1 MSSSTRATIHDV
13 AAQARVSIKTVSR
26 VINNVKTVKPHTRER
41 VMRVIRKLDYHP
53 DPSARGLGGMRSYLI
68 GLLYDYSC
76 DFYATSVLAGVLET
90 CRAAH
95 YQVVMHPCDYQS
107 PKLLEEI
114 GRSVRQSRAAGMII
128 TPPLSDLAE
137 VTSFFEQ
144 QNIPFVRIAPAERSD
159 VRRSVFT
166 NDRESCARMTEQL
179 VALGHRR
186 IGFIMGHPDHIAVA
200 DRYRGYLDGLKAC
213 GIALDKKLVLQGD
226 NSYLCGVRSA
236 RKLLQLPESKRP
248 TAIFA
253 GNDEMAAGALAV
265 AHDMGFAV
273 PEELSVA
280 GFDDMPL
287 ASKVWPAL
295 TTIRQPIP
303 AMAARAA
310 ELLLMQLRGEA
321 DDTSEHV
328 LESSLTFR
336 QSTGPAPNRLRATAD
351 RARLQRRAKSAASTA
366 S

>member
-1 MSSSTRATIHDV
+1 MSSVTTRATIHDV

-53 DPSARGLGGMRSYLI
+53 NPSARGLGGNRSSLI

-76 DFYATSVLAGVLET
+76 DFYATSVLAGVIET

-107 PKLLEEI
+107 PKLVAEI
-114 GRSVRQSRAAGMII
+114 GRSVHQSRAAGMII
-128 TPPLSDLAE
+128 TPPLSDLTA
-137 VTSFFEQ
+137 VTDFFEQ
-144 QNIPFVRIAPAERSD
+144 EGIPFVRIAPAERSD

-179 VALGHRR
+179 VAMGHRR
-186 IGFIMGHPDHIAVA
+186 IAFLMGHPDHIAIA
-200 DRYRGYLDGLKAC
+200 DRYRGFCDGLKGC
-213 GIALDKKLVLQGD
+213 GLALDKKLVLQGD
-226 NSYLCGVRSA
+226 NSYLCGVRTA
-236 RKLLQLPESKRP
+236 RKLLQLPELKRP

-253 GNDEMAAGALAV
+253 ANDEMAAGVLAV
-265 AHDMGFAV
+265 AHEMGLSV
-273 PEELSVA
+273 PEEVSVA

-310 ELLLMQLRGEA
+310 ELLMMQLRGEP
-321 DDTSEHV
+321 DDQSEHV

-336 QSTGPAPNRLRATAD
+336 QSTGPAPNRMRATAE
-351 RARLQRRAKSAASTA
+351 RAKLQRRAKAVSSAA
-366 S
+366 